1 MKQKTDQ
8 ISMTRKNRPPN
19 CVTVTRIGDTILTV
33 RGYSD
38 PKAKESVEDKLV
50 RIIKKAATREC
61 VNVPFADTG

>member
-1 MKQKTDQ
+1 MKQKPDQ

-50 RIIKKAATREC
+50 RIIKKEAAREC
-61 VNVPFADTG
+61 GNTSLVDTE